1 MKMCIWSSEDIGG
14 YPDLY
19 VATGKERR
27 EGEKWTRLSKSQLE

>member
-1 MKMCIWSSEDIGG
+1 MKMCTVKILVDI
-14 YPDLY
+14 LTY